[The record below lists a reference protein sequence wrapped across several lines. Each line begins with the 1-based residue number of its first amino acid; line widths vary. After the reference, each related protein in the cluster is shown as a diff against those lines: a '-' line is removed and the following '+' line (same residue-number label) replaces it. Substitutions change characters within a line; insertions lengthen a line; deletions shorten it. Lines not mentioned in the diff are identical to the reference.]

1 MQTGLIPR
9 LLLTTCLALP
19 LSATAEIRAG
29 EPQALRDL
37 HYGEALFHL
46 YQKEYF
52 PAIIRLLSAR
62 KQGLMKAY
70 ADEPELLLGGLYLAY
85 GMPDTAENLFNRVL
99 SNTATPEIQNKA
111 WLQLGK
117 SRYRRGEDKAATK
130 ALGQIGNEQI
140 ADAKDEKQHLEGLI
154 ALEQNDHGQALESL
168 SDISGESDWTLY
180 GRFNQALALLRNEQT
195 AEALEIFKSIG
206 DGHSDEDNEEA
217 KAIRD
222 RANLTLGYLLL
233 ETQQSDSAQ
242 ASLQKVRIKGSASN
256 QALLGLGWA
265 SLQMGDR
272 EQALTPWQML
282 AQRNPSDPAVLEA
295 KLAIPYVLALL
306 EAEQQSLDAYQDAI
320 GTYDQALSSV
330 EQIIQQINQG
340 GFPDSLIIS
349 KESETEESSDSRL
362 RTLLP
367 FLLTGNRFQEG
378 FQDYQDLL
386 ALENNLQEW
395 QEKVKAYLTMLE
407 NQQQAY
413 DQKLPKVE
421 AFLKGDK
428 MKKMAVEQSKLD
440 KKYELAASEAEPA
453 FILAT
458 GDEKRLIARLER
470 IDDLIANSGAPE
482 QFQVQKEI
490 ARLMEGILTWKTVT
504 EHPIRLWNLKK
515 QMGDL
520 KQNIETAKTQKVE
533 LAAARQQAETRFN
546 TLSDRIDTLQA
557 DIPSLLKQVTALRR
571 AEADRLQTMALSR
584 LEQRKTLVNNYL
596 IQARFG
602 VASLLDISTDRGVPE
617 Q

>member
-99 SNTATPEIQNKA
+99 SNAAIPEIQNKA

-117 SRYRRGEDKAATK
+117 SRYRRGEGQAAIK
-130 ALGQIGNEQI
+130 ALGQIGSDQI
-140 ADAKDEKQHLEGLI
+140 TEAKDEKQHLEGLI
-154 ALEQNDHGQALESL
+154 ALEQSNSDQALESL
-168 SDISGESDWTLY
+168 SGISSESDWSLY
-180 GRFNQALALLRNEQT
+180 GRFNQALALLGNEQS
-195 AEALEIFKSIG
+195 AEALEILKTIG
-206 DGHSDEDNEEA
+206 DGHTDQDNEEA
-217 KAIRD
+217 KSIRD
-222 RANLTLGYLLL
+222 RANLTRGYLLL
-233 ETQQSDSAQ
+233 ETQQPQPAQ
-242 ASLQKVRIKGSASN
+242 ASLQKVRLKGSASN

-272 EQALTPWQML
+272 VGTLSPWQML
-282 AQRNPSDPAVLEA
+282 AERNPNDPSVLEA
-295 KLAIPYVLALL
+295 KLAIPYVFALL
-306 EAEQQSLDAYQDAI
+306 EAEKQSLEAYQDAI
-320 GTYDQALSSV
+320 STYDHALDSV
-330 EQIIQQINQG
+330 EQIIQQIDQG

-349 KESETEESSDSRL
+349 KEREAEDGSDSSL
-362 RTLLP
+362 HTLLP
-367 FLLTGNRFQEG
+367 FLLTGNQFQEG

-395 QEKVKAYLTMLE
+395 QEKVKAYLTMLQ

-413 DQKLPKVE
+413 DQQLPKVE

-428 MKKMAVEQSKLD
+428 LEVLATEQTQLG
-440 KKYELAASEAEPA
+440 KKYEIAASEEEPP
-453 FILAT
+453 FILAS
-458 GDEKRLIARLER
+458 GEEKRLIARLQR
-470 IDDLIANSGAPE
+470 IDDLIEKSGAPE

-490 ARLMEGILTWKTVT
+490 AHLMKGILTWKTVT
-504 EHPIRLWNLKK
+504 EHPVRLWNLKK
-515 QMGDL
+515 QMNDL
-520 KQNIETAKTQKVE
+520 TQNIESAKTQQTE
-533 LAAARQQAETRFN
+533 LAAARQQAETRFGN
-546 TLSDRIDTLQA
+546 LSGRIDAVQA
-557 DIPSLLKQVTALRR
+557 DIPDLLKQVTALRK
-571 AEADRLQTMALSR
+571 AEAERLQKMALAK

-602 VASLLDISTDRGVPE
+602 VASLLDISTERGVPK

>member
-1 MQTGLIPR
+1 
-9 LLLTTCLALP
+9 
-19 LSATAEIRAG
+19 
-29 EPQALRDL
+29 
-37 HYGEALFHL
+37 
-46 YQKEYF
+46 
-52 PAIIRLLSAR
+52 
-62 KQGLMKAY
+62 
-70 ADEPELLLGGLYLAY
+70 
-85 GMPDTAENLFNRVL
+85 
-99 SNTATPEIQNKA
+99 
-111 WLQLGK
+111 
-117 SRYRRGEDKAATK
+117 
-130 ALGQIGNEQI
+130 
-140 ADAKDEKQHLEGLI
+140 
-154 ALEQNDHGQALESL
+154 
-168 SDISGESDWTLY
+168 
-180 GRFNQALALLRNEQT
+180 
-195 AEALEIFKSIG
+195 
-206 DGHSDEDNEEA
+206 
-217 KAIRD
+217 
-222 RANLTLGYLLL
+222 
-233 ETQQSDSAQ
+233 
-242 ASLQKVRIKGSASN
+242 
-256 QALLGLGWA
+256 
-265 SLQMGDR
+265 
-272 EQALTPWQML
+272 
-282 AQRNPSDPAVLEA
+282 
-295 KLAIPYVLALL
+295 
-306 EAEQQSLDAYQDAI
+306 
-320 GTYDQALSSV
+320 
-330 EQIIQQINQG
+330 IQQINQG

-520 KQNIETAKTQKVE
+520 KQNIDSA
-533 LAAARQQAETRFN
+533 
-546 TLSDRIDTLQA
+546 
-557 DIPSLLKQVTALRR
+557 
-571 AEADRLQTMALSR
+571 
-584 LEQRKTLVNNYL
+584 
-596 IQARFG
+596 
-602 VASLLDISTDRGVPE
+602 
-617 Q
+617 

>member
-1 MQTGLIPR
+1 
-9 LLLTTCLALP
+9 
-19 LSATAEIRAG
+19 
-29 EPQALRDL
+29 
-37 HYGEALFHL
+37 
-46 YQKEYF
+46 
-52 PAIIRLLSAR
+52 
-62 KQGLMKAY
+62 
-70 ADEPELLLGGLYLAY
+70 
-85 GMPDTAENLFNRVL
+85 
-99 SNTATPEIQNKA
+99 
-111 WLQLGK
+111 
-117 SRYRRGEDKAATK
+117 
-130 ALGQIGNEQI
+130 
-140 ADAKDEKQHLEGLI
+140 
-154 ALEQNDHGQALESL
+154 
-168 SDISGESDWTLY
+168 
-180 GRFNQALALLRNEQT
+180 
-195 AEALEIFKSIG
+195 
-206 DGHSDEDNEEA
+206 
-217 KAIRD
+217 
-222 RANLTLGYLLL
+222 
-233 ETQQSDSAQ
+233 
-242 ASLQKVRIKGSASN
+242 
-256 QALLGLGWA
+256 
-265 SLQMGDR
+265 
-272 EQALTPWQML
+272 
-282 AQRNPSDPAVLEA
+282 
-295 KLAIPYVLALL
+295 
-306 EAEQQSLDAYQDAI
+306 
-320 GTYDQALSSV
+320 
-330 EQIIQQINQG
+330 
-340 GFPDSLIIS
+340 
-349 KESETEESSDSRL
+349 
-362 RTLLP
+362 
-367 FLLTGNRFQEG
+367 
-378 FQDYQDLL
+378 
-386 ALENNLQEW
+386 
-395 QEKVKAYLTMLE
+395 TMLE

-546 TLSDRIDTLQA
+546 TLSDRIDRLQA

>member
-99 SNTATPEIQNKA
+99 SNAAIPEIQNKA

-117 SRYRRGEDKAATK
+117 SRYRRGEGQAAIK
-130 ALGQIGNEQI
+130 ALGQIGSDQI
-140 ADAKDEKQHLEGLI
+140 TEAKDEKQHLEGLI
-154 ALEQNDHGQALESL
+154 ALEQSNSDQALESL
-168 SDISGESDWTLY
+168 SGISSESDWSLY
-180 GRFNQALALLRNEQT
+180 GRFNQALALLGNEQS
-195 AEALEIFKSIG
+195 AEALEILKTIG
-206 DGHSDEDNEEA
+206 DGHTDQDNEEA
-217 KAIRD
+217 KSIRD
-222 RANLTLGYLLL
+222 RANLTRGYLLL
-233 ETQQSDSAQ
+233 ETQQPQPAQ
-242 ASLQKVRIKGSASN
+242 ASLQKVRLKGSASN

-272 EQALTPWQML
+272 VGTLSPWQML
-282 AQRNPSDPAVLEA
+282 AERNPNDPSVLEA
-295 KLAIPYVLALL
+295 KLAIPYVFALL
-306 EAEQQSLDAYQDAI
+306 EAEKQSLEAYQDAI
-320 GTYDQALSSV
+320 STYDHALGSV
-330 EQIIQQINQG
+330 EQIIQQIDQG

-349 KESETEESSDSRL
+349 KEREAEDGSDSSL
-362 RTLLP
+362 HTLLP
-367 FLLTGNRFQEG
+367 FLLTGNQFQEG

-395 QEKVKAYLTMLE
+395 QEKVKAYLTMLQ

-413 DQKLPKVE
+413 DQQLPKVE

-428 MKKMAVEQSKLD
+428 LEVLATEQTKLG
-440 KKYELAASEAEPA
+440 KKYEIAASEEEPP
-453 FILAT
+453 FILAS
-458 GDEKRLIARLER
+458 GEEKRLIARLQR
-470 IDDLIANSGAPE
+470 IDDLIEKSGAPE

-490 ARLMEGILTWKTVT
+490 AQLMKGILTWKTVT
-504 EHPIRLWNLKK
+504 EHPVRLWNLKK
-515 QMGDL
+515 QMNDL
-520 KQNIETAKTQKVE
+520 TQNIESAKTQQTE
-533 LAAARQQAETRFN
+533 LAAARQQAETRFGN
-546 TLSDRIDTLQA
+546 LSGRIDAVQA
-557 DIPSLLKQVTALRR
+557 DIPDLLKQVTALRK
-571 AEADRLQTMALSR
+571 AEAERLQKMALAK

-602 VASLLDISTDRGVPE
+602 VASLLDISTERGVPK